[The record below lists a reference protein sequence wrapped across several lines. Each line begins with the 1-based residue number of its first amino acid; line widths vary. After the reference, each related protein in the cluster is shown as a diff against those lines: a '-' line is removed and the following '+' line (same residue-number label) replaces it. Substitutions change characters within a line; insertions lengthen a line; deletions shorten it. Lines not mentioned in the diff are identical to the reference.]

1 MKSSEAWY
9 DNSYSSSGF
18 NAQRKYPNE
27 ELCRFIGR
35 NFNQIP
41 YNNRSNLRVL
51 EVGCGSGGNLWMLCG
66 EGFDVIGL
74 DISSEGI
81 ALAKKMLK
89 IKALNANFVTCSMC
103 DMSKYINHDSIDV
116 IVDVFSSNCLDE
128 QSYHL
133 YLLEIKKVLK
143 SGGKLFTYTPSKFS
157 DAFKNHGPSKLID
170 KSTLDGIKRKSSPF
184 YGNEYPFRFE
194 SAEDI
199 QEKLKDANFNIT
211 YFEKVG
217 RTYNSLS
224 EYFEFFT
231 IEAVKL

>member
-1 MKSSEAWY
+1 
-9 DNSYSSSGF
+9 
-18 NAQRKYPNE
+18 
-27 ELCRFIGR
+27 
-35 NFNQIP
+35 
-41 YNNRSNLRVL
+41 
-51 EVGCGSGGNLWMLCG
+51 
-66 EGFDVIGL
+66 
-74 DISSEGI
+74 
-81 ALAKKMLK
+81 
-89 IKALNANFVTCSMC
+89 
-103 DMSKYINHDSIDV
+103 MSKYINHDSIDV